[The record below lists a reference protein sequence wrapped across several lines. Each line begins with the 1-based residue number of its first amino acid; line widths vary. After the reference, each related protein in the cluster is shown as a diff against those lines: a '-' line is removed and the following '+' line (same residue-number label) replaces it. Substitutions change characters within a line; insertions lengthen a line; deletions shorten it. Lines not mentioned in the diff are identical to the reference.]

1 MTTNVLK
8 SFAKINLALHVTGKL
23 TNLHK
28 IESIVKFIELY
39 DTISINEINKH
50 KHKIS
55 FIGNFSKKIKKKDN
69 TVNKLFEILE
79 KKKFLNNKK
88 FQVRIKKNIP
98 QESGLGG
105 GSMNAATILNF
116 LIKKKFIK
124 INQKKIL
131 QITKLI
137 GSDVILGINPKS
149 AILSP
154 NSKIKKFLKTP
165 NFNILLVRPNFGCS
179 TKKIYSGV
187 KRFSKSKFNNPKKN
201 MMNLNSL
208 LKYENDLE
216 KVAFSKY
223 PKLKILKSFLE
234 NLNKPLF
241 VRMTGSGSVMVAYY
255 QKKQDCELAKVRFK
269 RKFKNYWCNTS
280 KTI

>member
-1 MTTNVLK
+1 MTTKVLK

-28 IESIVKFIELY
+28 IESIVKFIDLH
-39 DTISINEINKH
+39 DTISINEINSYKH
-50 KHKIS
+50 EVS
-55 FIGNFSKKIKKKDN
+55 FIGNFSKKIKEDN

-79 KKKFLNNKK
+79 KKNFLKKKK
-88 FQVRIKKNIP
+88 FQVKIKKNIP

-105 GSMNAATILNF
+105 GSINAATILNF
-116 LIKKKFIK
+116 LIKKKIIK
-124 INQKKIL
+124 ISQKKIL

-137 GSDVILGINPKS
+137 GSDVILGIKPKS
-149 AILSP
+149 AILSS
-154 NSKIKKFLKTP
+154 NSKIKKFLNTP

-179 TKKIYSGV
+179 TRKIYSGV
-187 KRFSKSKFNNPKKN
+187 KRFSKPKFNDPKKN
-201 MMNLNSL
+201 MMNLKSL

>member
-8 SFAKINLALHVTGKL
+8 SFAKINLALNVTGKL
-23 TNLHK
+23 TNIHK
-28 IESIVKFIELY
+28 IESIVKFIDLH
-39 DTISINEINKH
+39 DTISINEINSYKH
-50 KHKIS
+50 EVS
-55 FIGNFSKKIKKKDN
+55 FIGNFSKKIKEDN
-69 TVNKLFEILE
+69 TVYKLFEILE
-79 KKKFLNNKK
+79 KKNFLKKKK
-88 FQVRIKKNIP
+88 FQVKIKKNIP

-116 LIKKKFIK
+116 LIKKKIIK
-124 INQKKIL
+124 ISQKKIL

-137 GSDVILGINPKS
+137 GSDVILGIKPKS
-149 AILSP
+149 AILSS

-187 KRFSKSKFNNPKKN
+187 KKFSKSQFNDPKKN
-201 MMNLNSL
+201 MMNLKSL

-234 NLNKPLF
+234 NLNQPLF
-241 VRMTGSGSVMVAYY
+241 VRMTGSGSVIVAYY

>member
-1 MTTNVLK
+1 MKTYELK

-28 IESIVKFIELY
+28 IESVIKFIDLH
-39 DTISINEINKH
+39 DTISIKEINKN
-50 KHKIS
+50 KHKVS
-55 FIGNFSKKIKKKDN
+55 FIGNFSKNIKKNN

-79 KKKFLNNKK
+79 KKKILNNKK

-98 QESGLGG
+98 QEAGLGG

-116 LIKKKFIK
+116 LIKKNFIK
-124 INQKKIL
+124 INQKKVL

-149 AILSP
+149 AILSS
-154 NSKIKKFLKTP
+154 NGKIKKFLKTS
-165 NFNILLVRPNFGCS
+165 NFNILLVSPNFGCS

-187 KRFSKSKFNNPKKN
+187 KRFSKPQFNSPKKN
-201 MMNLNSL
+201 MMNLKSL

>member
-1 MTTNVLK
+1 MTTNALK

-28 IESIVKFIELY
+28 IESIVKFIDLY

-50 KHKIS
+50 KNKIS

-98 QESGLGG
+98 LESGLGG

-149 AILSP
+149 AILSS
-154 NSKIKKFLKTP
+154 NSKIKKFLKTT

-179 TKKIYSGV
+179 TKKIYSEV
-187 KRFSKSKFNNPKKN
+187 KRFSKPKFNNPKKN

-208 LKYENDLE
+208 LKYGNDLE

>member
-1 MTTNVLK
+1 MTTNALK

-28 IESIVKFIELY
+28 IESIVKFIDLY

-98 QESGLGG
+98 LESGFGG

-149 AILSP
+149 AILSS

-187 KRFSKSKFNNPKKN
+187 KRFSKPKFNNPKKN

-208 LKYENDLE
+208 LKYGNDLE

>member
-28 IESIVKFIELY
+28 IESIVKFIDLH
-39 DTISINEINKH
+39 DTISINEINSYKH
-50 KHKIS
+50 EVS
-55 FIGNFSKKIKKKDN
+55 FIGNFSKKIKEDN

-79 KKKFLNNKK
+79 KKNFLKKKK
-88 FQVRIKKNIP
+88 FQVKIKKNIP

-116 LIKKKFIK
+116 LIKKKIIK

-137 GSDVILGINPKS
+137 GSDVILGIKRKS
-149 AILSP
+149 AVLSS

-179 TKKIYSGV
+179 TKKIYSRV
-187 KRFSKSKFNNPKKN
+187 KKFSKSQFNNPKKN

-234 NLNKPLF
+234 NLNKPFF

>member
-1 MTTNVLK
+1 MKTDELK
-8 SFAKINLALHVTGKL
+8 SFAKINLALHVIGKL

-28 IESIVKFIELY
+28 IESVIKFIDLH
-39 DTISINEINKH
+39 DTISIKEINKN
-50 KHKIS
+50 KHKVS
-55 FIGNFSKKIKKKDN
+55 FIGNFSKNIKKNN
-69 TVNKLFEILE
+69 TVNKLFDILE
-79 KKKFLNNKK
+79 KKKILNNKK

-98 QESGLGG
+98 QKAGLGG

-116 LIKKKFIK
+116 LIKKNFIK
-124 INQKKIL
+124 INQKKVL
-131 QITKLI
+131 QIANLI

-149 AILSP
+149 AILS
-154 NSKIKKFLKTP
+154 SKGKIKKFLKTS
-165 NFNILLVRPNFGCS
+165 NFNILLVSPNFGCS

-187 KRFSKSKFNNPKKN
+187 KRFSKPQFNSPKKN
-201 MMNLNSL
+201 MMNLKSL

-234 NLNKPLF
+234 NLNQPLF
-241 VRMTGSGSVMVAYY
+241 VRMTGSGSVIVAYY

>member
-1 MTTNVLK
+1 MKTDELK

-28 IESIVKFIELY
+28 IESVIKFIDLH
-39 DTISINEINKH
+39 DTISINEINKN
-50 KHKIS
+50 KHKVS
-55 FIGNFSKKIKKKDN
+55 FIGNFSKNIKKNN

-79 KKKFLNNKK
+79 KKKILNNKK

-98 QESGLGG
+98 QEAGLGG

-116 LIKKKFIK
+116 LIKKNFIK
-124 INQKKIL
+124 INQKKVL

-137 GSDVILGINPKS
+137 GSDVILGINPMT
-149 AILSP
+149 AILSS
-154 NSKIKKFLKTP
+154 NGKIKKFLKTSK
-165 NFNILLVRPNFGCS
+165 FNILLVSPNFGCS

-187 KRFSKSKFNNPKKN
+187 KRFSKPQFNSPKKN
-201 MMNLNSL
+201 MMNLKSL

-234 NLNKPLF
+234 NLNQPLF
-241 VRMTGSGSVMVAYY
+241 VRMTGSGSVIVAYY

>member
-8 SFAKINLALHVTGKL
+8 SFAKINLALHVTSKL

-28 IESIVKFIELY
+28 IESIVKFIDLH
-39 DTISINEINKH
+39 DTISINEINSYKH
-50 KHKIS
+50 EVS
-55 FIGNFSKKIKKKDN
+55 FIGNFSKKIKEDN

-79 KKKFLNNKK
+79 KKNFLKKKK
-88 FQVRIKKNIP
+88 FKVKIKKNIP

-116 LIKKKFIK
+116 LIKKKIIK

-137 GSDVILGINPKS
+137 GSDVILGIKPKS
-149 AILSP
+149 AILSS

-187 KRFSKSKFNNPKKN
+187 KKFSKSQFNNPKKN